1 MGKKSKKPTPKSEGA
16 IAASPVG
23 RPAIIIADSYDRRF
37 TPVTLETPRC
47 LLPLLQA
54 PLLWYT
60 TELLASA
67 NVTQVF
73 IVGTAHAGQISD
85 FVAHSLRPAYPAIT
99 FEVIRAPDAA
109 SVGDALREVQVRGI
123 VESDFI
129 LVSGDTVSNMDLAEA
144 FSRHEAA
151 RAADRSALMTLV
163 FKSAPPGHR
172 THSLEDDL
180 TVVLDHESGRL
191 VHFDNDVEERSVAVP
206 ASLLTGG
213 AASSSLDFRH
223 DLLDARIDICS
234 VEVLHLLADNF
245 DWQDL
250 RAHLL
255 HDVLTSDILGHTVHT
270 HIVERAY
277 AARVKDLRTYD
288 SVARDIIHRWTYP
301 LVPDTNWWGAVGS
314 SRFRL
319 GRNHVYKEGRVSLA
333 WTTEVRED
341 TVLGD
346 NTTVGEGT
354 VLDQCVIGRNCR
366 IGANCRL
373 VGAYL
378 WDDVVVEDGVTID
391 HSLVCAGVRLG
402 AGASVAPG
410 CILSFGLHIE
420 ANAAIAPDTKLTLVS
435 LAELDDEEIEEWP
448 QQTNGDLGTRTIYE
462 YTDPETDA
470 HTNRFLDAS
479 SGGTRS
485 AVDAGPSS
493 LAGTSASSSARGL
506 FDSLL
511 DTTQYRT
518 SDSMLRE
525 HFDKAKHG
533 YGVHRL
539 PGYDS
544 DEADGGA
551 AASGSEEDS
560 TLSEELASS
569 HDELSQ
575 SGGLFRSTRL
585 GESGDLLVLTEGE
598 VVDPLA
604 DFRREVSLT
613 LHRAVAEDVP
623 LDNVD
628 LEIKGMRLSANAAPL
643 DCARAMLP
651 ALLQMAQEE
660 AGPLHDG
667 RKQASRLLKRFR
679 KLLQQYVGPTHGHQV
694 DIVYELQE
702 AAEEEPALEPLFAH
716 TLAYL
721 YKLDVVEEDAVQ
733 TWERESMESGDTQW
747 LDLAEQFLTWLREAE
762 EESD

>member
-1 MGKKSKKPTPKSEGA
+1 ME
-16 IAASPVG
+16 
-23 RPAIIIADSYDRRF
+23 F
-37 TPVTLETPRC
+37 
-47 LLPLLQA
+47 
-54 PLLWYT
+54 
-60 TELLASA
+60 
-67 NVTQVF
+67 
-73 IVGTAHAGQISD
+73 
-85 FVAHSLRPAYPAIT
+85 SL
-99 FEVIRAPDAA
+99 IRAPDAM
-109 SVGDALREVQVRGI
+109 SVGDALREVEVRGI

-129 LVSGDTVSNMDLAEA
+129 LVSGDTVSNMDLGEA
-144 FSRHEAA
+144 FRRHEAA

-163 FKSAPPGHR
+163 FKAAPPGHR

-180 TVVLDHESGRL
+180 TVVLDHGSGRL
-191 VHFDNDVEERSVAVP
+191 VHFDNDVEERSVSVP
-206 ASLLTGG
+206 VSLLTGG
-213 AASSSLDFRH
+213 AGGATSLDFRH

-301 LVPDTNWWGAVGS
+301 LVPDTNWWGDVGS

-319 GRNHVYKEGRVSLA
+319 VRNHVYKEGQVSLA

-341 TVLGD
+341 TVLGGG
-346 NTTVGEGT
+346 TSVGEGT
-354 VLDQCVIGRNCR
+354 ILEHCVVGRNCR

-373 VGAYL
+373 IGAYL

-391 HSLVCAGVRLG
+391 HSLVCAGVRVA
-402 AGASVAPG
+402 AGVSVAAG
-410 CILSFGLHIE
+410 CILSFGLNVE
-420 ANAAIAPDTKLTLVS
+420 AGVAIGPDTKLTLVS
-435 LAELDDEEIEEWP
+435 LAALNDEEIEEWP
-448 QQTNGDLGTRTIYE
+448 QQSNGDLGVRTIYE

-470 HTNRFLDAS
+470 HTNRFLDAAS
-479 SGGTRS
+479 ASTGGRRY
-485 AVDAGPSS
+485 AADAPVTS
-493 LAGTSASSSARGL
+493 LAGSASTSTSARGL

-525 HFDKAKHG
+525 HFDKAKQG

-544 DEADGGA
+544 DEAEEEG
-551 AASGSEEDS
+551 ASGSEGDS
-560 TLSEELASS
+560 TLSEEVQSS

-575 SGGLFRSTRL
+575 SGGLFRSARI
-585 GESGDLLVLTEGE
+585 GESGELLGLGDGE
-598 VVDPLA
+598 IDEPLA

-651 ALLQMAQEE
+651 ALLHMAQEE
-660 AGPLHDG
+660 AGPLTDG

-679 KLLQQYVGPTHGHQV
+679 SLLQQYVGSTHGDQV
-694 DIVYELQE
+694 DIVYELQQ

-721 YKLDVVEEDAVQ
+721 YKIDVVEEGAIL
-733 TWERESMESGDTQW
+733 TWEREAHESGDTQW
-747 LDLAEQFLTWLREAE
+747 LDLAEQFLTWLHEAE
-762 EESD
+762 EESE